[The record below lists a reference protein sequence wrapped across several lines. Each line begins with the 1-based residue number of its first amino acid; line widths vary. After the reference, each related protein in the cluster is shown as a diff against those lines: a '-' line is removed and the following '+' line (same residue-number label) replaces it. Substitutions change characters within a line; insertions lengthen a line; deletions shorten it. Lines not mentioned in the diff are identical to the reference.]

1 VLDPGIHVLIPLVD
15 KIAYVHSLKEEA
27 FQIPNQNA
35 ITKDNVIIT
44 VRPPAPSLGKR
55 CELPASRFF
64 VSRLQIDG
72 VLYLRVNSPYDASYG
87 VEDPTFAVMQLAQT
101 SMRAELGK
109 LTLDETFEGREIL
122 NKNIVRT
129 INEAADEWGVECMR

>member
-1 VLDPGIHVLIPLVD
+1 M
-15 KIAYVHSLKEEA
+15 
-27 FQIPNQNA
+27 
-35 ITKDNVIIT
+35 
-44 VRPPAPSLGKR
+44 
-55 CELPASRFF
+55 
-64 VSRLQIDG
+64 
-72 VLYLRVNSPYDASYG
+72 NSPYDASYG